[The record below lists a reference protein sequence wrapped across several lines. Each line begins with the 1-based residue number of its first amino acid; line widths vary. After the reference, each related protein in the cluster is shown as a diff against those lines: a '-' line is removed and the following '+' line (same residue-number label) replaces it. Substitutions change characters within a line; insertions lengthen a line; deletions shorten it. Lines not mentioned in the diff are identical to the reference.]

1 MNERLNVAIL
11 DPDACL
17 SQLDKA
23 KGPVELTLVPSAS
36 AEDLLSS
43 VAIDEPDIILLDFE
57 MPGISGLELTKRLR
71 AANPGVPILL
81 LSANP
86 DWSILEGDPFIEIVR
101 SPIDP
106 REVIQRISRLLHSL
120 SLEETSGN
128 FRLPNWVVDE
138 LRAESGRIDAKKVA
152 ELFDLSI
159 PVLAKT
165 IDVGEPALYKTP
177 DARSVQTKLIDF
189 ERIAWG
195 LLKLTGS
202 IRGMRIWLNAPNVE
216 LDNELPIDYIKD
228 GHVEDIAA
236 MVEDALLGHPS

>member
-1 MNERLNVAIL
+1 MNERLNVAVL

-23 KGPVELTLVPSAS
+23 KGPVELTLVSSAS
-36 AEDLLSS
+36 AEDLLRSIA
-43 VAIDEPDIILLDFE
+43 VNEPDIILLDFE
-57 MPGISGLELTKRLR
+57 MPGVSGLELTKRLR

-106 REVIQRISRLLHSL
+106 REVIQRISRLLHGL
-120 SLEETSGN
+120 SLDETSRS
-128 FRLPNWVVDE
+128 FRLPNMVVDE

-152 ELFDLSI
+152 EMFDMSI
-159 PVLAKT
+159 PALAK
-165 IDVGEPALYKTP
+165 IIEVGEPALYKTP

-228 GHVEDIAA
+228 GHVEDVAA